1 ACGSIGPRGCPQQ
14 IYSISAR
21 ILASARKSHW
31 PNKPK
36 SHRQPDEPAE
46 TLSNKLI
53 FPSLQ
58 RYHLCVSSSTLIWG
72 CLLNVGQGQSADRHL
87 LPCELAPAGRFCLRN
102 TTLIS

>member
-1 ACGSIGPRGCPQQ
+1 MALLCLVIMQFSIILNNLFHTVVINLASNLSIACGSIGPRGCPQQ

-58 RYHLCVSSSTLIWG
+58 RYHLCVSSST
-72 CLLNVGQGQSADRHL
+72 
-87 LPCELAPAGRFCLRN
+87 
-102 TTLIS
+102 